1 MVNRIKSK
9 KDKKPR
15 KKPSK
20 KMLEILRKGREKM
33 CFNLLKKRSGKKTRK
48 TKNNITNEM
57 RTLKLYETRY
67 DKERDPKRKSA
78 LKRIIER
85 QKKRIVL

>member
-9 KDKKPR
+9 KNKNLR
-15 KKPSK
+15 KKT
-20 KMLEILRKGREKM
+20 LEILKKGREKM
-33 CFNLLKKRSGKKTRK
+33 CLNLLKKRSGKKTRK

-57 RTLKLYETRY
+57 ITLKLYETRY
-67 DKERDPKRKSA
+67 DKERDPKRKSV

-85 QKKRIVL
+85 QRKRIVRK